1 MKIRLNQD
9 HAVAKRIGFIPKYF
23 KLNSKVYT
31 ENEKKLF
38 IEYIEV
44 THKGRKF
51 FKKFLELAHEEGFKI
66 FIPQA
71 PVYLKKIIRKYRLPF
86 DLWVDEDEKLCLDNY
101 AVIHLHWLEIHPDE
115 NAEEKY
121 YNEIESNY

>member
-1 MKIRLNQD
+1 MKIRLHQE
-9 HAVAKRIGFIPKYF
+9 HAVAKRMGFIPKYF

-31 ENEKKLF
+31 AHEKKLF

-44 THKGRKF
+44 TQKGRKF
-51 FKKFLELAHEEGFKI
+51 FKRFLESAHEEGFKI

-71 PVYLKKIIRKYRLPF
+71 PVYLKKIIRKYHLPF
-86 DLWVDEDEKLCLDNY
+86 DFWVDEDEKLCLDNY

-121 YNEIESNY
+121 YDEIENTY

>member
-9 HAVAKRIGFIPKYF
+9 HAVAKKIGFIPRYF
-23 KLNSKVYT
+23 KINSKIYT
-31 ENEKKLF
+31 ENDKKLF

-44 THKGRKF
+44 TLKGRKF
-51 FKKFLELAHEEGFKI
+51 FKTFLEKAHEEGFKI